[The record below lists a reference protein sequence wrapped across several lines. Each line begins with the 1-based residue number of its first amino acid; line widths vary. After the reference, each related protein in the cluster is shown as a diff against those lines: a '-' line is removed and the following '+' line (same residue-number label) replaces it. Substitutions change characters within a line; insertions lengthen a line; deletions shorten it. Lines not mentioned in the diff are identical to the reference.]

1 MPSKM
6 KTCEGHRT
14 ALTDAAA
21 AAVQPSLELRLHLDA
36 CASCRAAFAEE
47 MQLFAAIDTGLH
59 ATANAKVPGSLF
71 PRVRV
76 QLNERPVPGRTWAPA
91 FAAIGVVATLVVAIV
106 FVQGHR
112 RAGAE
117 SNLQTNTATRDP
129 APTEIPDA
137 LAPAVVPSRTQAA
150 KREPDRRRPVTSGN
164 QVERVFVLI
173 PAGQKRAVDALLAGL
188 RNGGVKADVL
198 VAEHSEQ
205 PSQDFQLSPLTIS
218 PIEIKPLAIVSE
230 ESALEKEKTIR

>member
-1 MPSKM
+1 
-6 KTCEGHRT
+6 
-14 ALTDAAA
+14 
-21 AAVQPSLELRLHLDA
+21 
-36 CASCRAAFAEE
+36 
-47 MQLFAAIDTGLH
+47 
-59 ATANAKVPGSLF
+59 
-71 PRVRV
+71 
-76 QLNERPVPGRTWAPA
+76 
-91 FAAIGVVATLVVAIV
+91 VAIV

-150 KREPDRRRPVTSGN
+150 TREPDRRRPVTSGN